1 MEIGIIGLPNV
12 GKSTIFNALTAAG
25 AEAENYP
32 FCTIDPNVGIVEV
45 PDERLDKLYEL
56 YQPETKTPATIK
68 FVDIAG
74 LVSGASQGEGLG
86 NQFLAQIR
94 EVDAVAHVVRCFQ
107 DSDVSHVSGD
117 IAPIRDI
124 ETIDTELALADLETV
139 GRRREKTSRMLKSGD
154 KKYKQELEALE
165 YIEQILE
172 SGESLR
178 QLRAGDELSRELIE
192 LIEELELLS
201 AKPVLYIANVDEGDL
216 AKADNQAV
224 AAIREYAA
232 REGAEV
238 VRVSAAIESD
248 IAELDPDEARLFL
261 EELGLEE
268 SGLKRVIKAGYSLLG
283 LITFFTVAG
292 GNEVRASTIRRGA
305 TAPEAAGRIHSDMQQ
320 GFIRAEVI
328 SFEELI
334 QAGSIA
340 RARDRGLVRLEG
352 KDYVVKDGD
361 VCYFRFNV

>member
-1 MEIGIIGLPNV
+1 
-12 GKSTIFNALTAAG
+12 
-25 AEAENYP
+25 
-32 FCTIDPNVGIVEV
+32 
-45 PDERLDKLYEL
+45 
-56 YQPETKTPATIK
+56 
-68 FVDIAG
+68 
-74 LVSGASQGEGLG
+74 
-86 NQFLAQIR
+86 
-94 EVDAVAHVVRCFQ
+94 Q